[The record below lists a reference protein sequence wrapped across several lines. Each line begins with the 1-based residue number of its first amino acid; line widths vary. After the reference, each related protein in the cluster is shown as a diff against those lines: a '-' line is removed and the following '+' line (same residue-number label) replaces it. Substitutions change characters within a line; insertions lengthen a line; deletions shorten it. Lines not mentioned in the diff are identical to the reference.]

1 VEGRHRRW
9 AILVFVLFLGHFHE
23 EICLN
28 QKVEVVLEFVTG
40 SAAPGFRFSLFLL
53 MMADLAVCYII
64 QSCVLLVVP
73 GNVAE
78 EGFDNLVGLQVGT
91 QHRPSDSHCH
101 EQDSDANQKFRFNSS
116 ARQLHFSRKTK
127 LMSRTGTVLNTSGD
141 HALIA
146 TNRRGICDGCTDR
159 SKCSF
164 DDPFTNATE
173 EALETITALNPV
185 HAQPHDHVEFDLPGH
200 TELSLSA
207 LVWVVPLLG
216 LIIGAFLGANAH
228 QLLSIDRDSATL
240 LGLVSGAAVAYA
252 VLRRIDRKAAG
263 DERLT
268 PVIQKILSSF
278 PSTTAS
284 CSSRSSCPGPSNP
297 EIT

>member
-1 VEGRHRRW
+1 
-9 AILVFVLFLGHFHE
+9 
-23 EICLN
+23 LN
-28 QKVEVVLEFVTG
+28 QKIEVVLEFVTD
-40 SAAPGFRFSLFLL
+40 SAAPGVRFSRLLL

-78 EGFDNLVGLQVGT
+78 EGLDNLVGLQVGT
-91 QHRPSDSHCH
+91 QHRPSDSRYH
-101 EQDSDANQKFRFNSS
+101 EQDGDTNQKFRFNSS

-127 LMSRTGTVLNTSGD
+127 LMSRTGTVLKTSGD

-146 TNRRGICDGCTDR
+146 TTRRGVCDGCTDR

-164 DDPFTNATE
+164 DDPFTNASE
-173 EALETITALNPV
+173 EDLEKITALNPV
-185 HAQPHDHVEFDLPGH
+185 HAQPRDHVEFDLPGH
-200 TELSLSA
+200 TELSLSI
-207 LVWVVPLLG
+207 LIWIVPLLG
-216 LIIGAFLGANAH
+216 LIIGAIIGANAH
-228 QLLSIDRDSATL
+228 QLLSMDRDSATL
-240 LGLVSGAAVAYA
+240 LGLVSGAAAAFA

-268 PVIQKILSSF
+268 PVILKILSSF

-284 CSSRSSCPGPSNP
+284 CSSRPSCPGSSNP